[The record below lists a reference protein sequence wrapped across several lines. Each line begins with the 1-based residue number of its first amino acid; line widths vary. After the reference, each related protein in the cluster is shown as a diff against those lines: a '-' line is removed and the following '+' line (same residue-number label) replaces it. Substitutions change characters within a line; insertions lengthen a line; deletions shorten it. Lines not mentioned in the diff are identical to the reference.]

1 MILKNDS
8 INFQL
13 KIFKTDSNIGL
24 REGDFWL
31 NIQITLQGSNF
42 QYEFSQNALSH
53 NELNYFIE
61 ALDDLVSSND
71 AISNRIS
78 FIKNYFVFYLKSL
91 KNGKKFLKIK
101 FINVDD
107 EHNNIV
113 IKFEDDEI
121 QKLADEIMKYN

>member
-31 NIQITLQGSNF
+31 NIHITLERSNF

>member
-31 NIQITLQGSNF
+31 NIQIILEGSDF

-53 NELNYFIE
+53 NELNYFIK

-71 AISNRIS
+71 AISKRIS
-78 FIKNYFVFYLKSL
+78 FIKNYFVVYLKSL